1 LIKSLS
7 AAVAVGVLF
16 LAGPASAA
24 GIMTATLD
32 KPVAKASGEIISGV
46 MWRCLGTACA
56 TTSDAA
62 SADPKTTCRKVVKQ
76 WGKVSAFSSARGAM
90 SASDLEACNS

>member
-1 LIKSLS
+1 LLKSLS
-7 AAVAVGVLF
+7 VAAAAGALF
-16 LAGPASAA
+16 ISGPAFAA
-24 GIMTATLD
+24 GVMTATLE
-32 KPVAKASGEIISGV
+32 KPVAKASGEIVSGV

-76 WGKVSAFSSARGAM
+76 WGKVTAFSSSRGAL
-90 SASDLEACNS
+90 SAADLEACNA